1 MSFFAICP
9 APPMKLGYYHVLSPL
24 VSVHVSPIQ
33 LGAMSIG
40 DKWHKLGFG
49 SMDKEASFKVL
60 DAYFDMGS
68 NFIDTANSYQDESS
82 EEFIGEWVEKRGIR
96 DQLVIATKYTMNF
109 KRGNHSIQQ
118 KVNYIGNGNKSLHI
132 SVKNSLTKLRT
143 DYIDILYVH
152 WWDFE
157 TSIEEVMNSL
167 HNLVEG
173 KGISDSSA
181 WVVSRA
187 NMYAQVHGKTLFAI
201 YQGHWSILDRS
212 LERDI
217 IPMARTLWGSVGLAL
232 APWDVIGGG
241 KLRTDAEGEQRR
253 QSGETGRNENEKKIS
268 RALEKVAGE
277 VGAKNIR
284 SVALAYVMQKARY
297 VFPLVG
303 GRKVENLVANLEPL
317 DITLSKEQVEYLESV
332 QPFDPGSP
340 NVMIGDGSSYNMFM
354 ATTAHMSK
362 TKVSLSLR
370 NHAAKRLPRI
380 HRLKKPGQLRVFG
393 RYMLT
398 RVRYMILKWSP
409 MKGTKSISSSF
420 L

>member
-1 MSFFAICP
+1 MSFFAIPP
-9 APPMKLGYYHVLSPL
+9 APPTKLGYYRVLSPL
-24 VSVHVSPIQ
+24 ASVR
-33 LGAMSIG
+33 
-40 DKWHKLGFG
+40 
-49 SMDKEASFKVL
+49 EASFKLL
-60 DAYFDMGS
+60 DAYFDMGG

-96 DQLVIATKYTMNF
+96 DQLVIATKYI
-109 KRGNHSIQQ
+109 KCGNDSIQQ
-118 KVNYIGNGNKSLHI
+118 KVNYTGNGNKSLHI

-152 WWDFE
+152 WWDVE

-167 HNLVEG
+167 HNLVAEG
-173 KGISDSSA
+173 KVLYLGISDSPA

-187 NMYAQVHGKTLFAI
+187 NMYAQN
-201 YQGHWSILDRS
+201 RS
-212 LERDI
+212 FERDI
-217 IPMARTLWGSVGLAL
+217 IPMARTLLRSWEVIGLAL

-241 KLRTDAEGEQRR
+241 KLGTDAEEEERR
-253 QSGETGRNENEKKIS
+253 QSGEKGRIIVG
-268 RALEKVAGE
+268 RALEKVACE

-332 QPFDPGSP
+332 LPFDPGSP
-340 NVMIGDGSSYNMFM
+340 NVMIGDGSSSNMFM

-362 TKVSLSLR
+362 Q
-370 NHAAKRLPRI
+370 PRVEPI
-380 HRLKKPGQLRVFG
+380 KP
-393 RYMLT
+393 
-398 RVRYMILKWSP
+398 
-409 MKGTKSISSSF
+409 
-420 L
+420 